1 MAFTAY
7 ASSIDPATI
16 GVTPR
21 NPLKRS
27 LSRVLGNRS
36 WEVAPACRHVHT
48 FLEDHGLSPQS
59 LYASDLVVEELVRNA
74 TLYAY
79 DGVGAVRVDVEVGDQ
94 NIAFTFTDHGRPFDP
109 TRRAKPQR
117 AGPPPSLSDA
127 PVGGLG
133 LRLVRRA
140 AESIYYRRLAGTNR
154 TVVIV
159 TR

>member
-79 DGVGAVRVDVEVGDQ
+79 DGVGAVRIDVEVGDQ
-94 NIAFTFTDHGRPFDP
+94 TVVFTFTDHGRAFDP
-109 TRRAKPQR
+109 TRHEKTAYAEPTTN
-117 AGPPPSLSDA
+117 LSDA

-140 AESIYYRRLAGTNR
+140 AASIFYRRLAGANR
-154 TVVIV
+154 TVVV
-159 TR
+159 VAR